1 MRNMSFLSIGPI
13 DKNLPALEVSS
24 VSSFE
29 LLLLIIICLENF
41 PKISSIFS
49 KSSKIISLKYGIFI
63 FELFFTNSKFLALF
77 L

>member
-1 MRNMSFLSIGPI
+1 MRDISFLSIGPI

-29 LLLLIIICLENF
+29 LLLLIIICSENF
-41 PKISSIFS
+41 PKVSSIFS
-49 KSSKIISLKYGIFI
+49 KSSKAISLKYGIFI

>member
-1 MRNMSFLSIGPI
+1 MRDISFLSIGPI

-41 PKISSIFS
+41 LKTSSIFS
-49 KSSKIISLKYGIFI
+49 KSSKTTSLKYGIFI

>member
-1 MRNMSFLSIGPI
+1 MSDISSLSIGPI

-29 LLLLIIICLENF
+29 LLLLIIICLENSF
-41 PKISSIFS
+41 KMSSIFL
-49 KSSKIISLKYGIFI
+49 KSSETIYLKYGIFI